1 MFGLSLSN
9 DDWLL
14 LPLLFF
20 TLMMAGTIHHVRK
33 FRKARLLDPVMIF
46 LFSYCLFVL
55 PLPIR
60 AYITKEIA
68 GDVTGHLPELL
79 PYIPWALFLSALG
92 LPFFIWGYYSKFSG
106 RIAQRLPRPSTG
118 AHARAAY
125 IMISV
130 VSLLLLMDLA
140 RDAGGLLDFILLGYG
155 STASM
160 FGKGYLAIG
169 LPWMFVAS
177 LFLFHRFATRRK
189 KIDLLLFVLALALV
203 VLMEAILGAR
213 GMLLYIG
220 LTLLLYWHT
229 AIRPVS
235 TKFIVI
241 LGVIFFLGMNVFGI
255 IRSSKYADLSDV
267 WTKTAGTYDEP
278 EVRENLFYTLTTGEF
293 VVPFETLPQM
303 IKSVGRE
310 IPPQFGLT
318 YLKMPLFWIPSA
330 IFPNRPLPLSN
341 WYMEK
346 FYGGGYGLNEGR
358 QFFFTSEGYLNFGP
372 FGVLGTML
380 FWGWCLGAV
389 HRYRELACGEPGA
402 LMLYALTVAFIFRGI
417 AGDSVSIFVGL
428 PEQSLSAAVLGI
440 WITNRE
446 GLLSGA
452 WKRSCSSPS
461 WRKVFLAH
469 GLGTAKR

>member
-1 MFGLSLSN
+1 MFGLGLSN

-14 LPLLFF
+14 VSLLFF
-20 TLMMAGTIHHVRK
+20 IFVMAGAICYVRK
-33 FRKARLLDPVMIF
+33 FRKAQLLDPVMIF

-68 GDVTGHLPELL
+68 GDVTEHLPRLL
-79 PYIPWALFLSALG
+79 PYIPWALLLSALG
-92 LPFFIWGYYSKFSG
+92 LPLFIWGYYSKLSQN
-106 RIAQRLPRPSTG
+106 IAQRLPRPKTG
-118 AHARAAY
+118 THARAAY
-125 IMISV
+125 IVISV

-155 STASM
+155 ATASM

-177 LFLFHRFATRRK
+177 LFLFYRFTIRRK
-189 KIDLLLFVLALALV
+189 KIDLLVFVMALAVV
-203 VLMEAILGAR
+203 VLMQVILGAR
-213 GMLLYIG
+213 GMLLYMG
-220 LTLLLYWHT
+220 LTLLIYWHSGV
-229 AIRPVS
+229 RPIS
-235 TKFIVI
+235 AKFIVVAAVVLFLSLNI
-241 LGVIFFLGMNVFGI
+241 LGIL
-255 IRSSKYADLSDV
+255 RSSKYADLSDV
-267 WTKTAGTYDEP
+267 WTKTTGTSAEP
-278 EVRENLFYTLTTGEF
+278 DVSANLFYTLTIGEF

-303 IKSVGRE
+303 IKSVGTE
-310 IPPQFGLT
+310 VSPQFGLT

-330 IFPNRPLPLSN
+330 LFPNRPLPLAN
-341 WYMEK
+341 WYMEE

-389 HRYRELACGEPGA
+389 HRYRQLACGEPGA

-417 AGDSVSIFVGL
+417 VGDSVSLLVGL

-440 WITNRE
+440 WIANRG
-446 GLLSGA
+446 GLLQGA
-452 WKRSCSSPS
+452 WKRTGSSPP
-461 WRKVFLAH
+461 WRQTLQTR
-469 GLGTAKR
+469 GLGTARR

>member
-1 MFGLSLSN
+1 MFGLGLSN
-9 DDWLL
+9 DNWLL
-14 LPLLFF
+14 LSLLFF
-20 TLMMAGTIHHVRK
+20 IFVMAGTVYHARK
-33 FRKARLLDPVMIF
+33 FRKAQLLDPVMIF
-46 LFSYCLFVL
+46 LFFYCLFVL

-60 AYITKEIA
+60 ACITKEIA
-68 GDVTGHLPELL
+68 GDVTEHLPQLL

-92 LPFFIWGYYSKFSG
+92 LPLFIWGYYSKLSQN
-106 RIAQRLPRPSTG
+106 IAQRLPRPKTG
-118 AHARAAY
+118 AHTRAAY
-125 IMISV
+125 IVISA

-155 STASM
+155 ATASM

-177 LFLFHRFATRRK
+177 LFLFYRFTTRRK
-189 KIDLLLFVLALALV
+189 KIDLLVFVLALAV
-203 VLMEAILGAR
+203 VVFMQVILGAR

-220 LTLLLYWHT
+220 LTLLTYWHT
-229 AIRPVS
+229 AVRPIS
-235 TKFIVI
+235 TKFIAAVAIVLFLSLNVLGI
-241 LGVIFFLGMNVFGI
+241 L
-255 IRSSKYADLSDV
+255 RSSKYADLSDV
-267 WTKTAGTYDEP
+267 WTKTAGTYEEP
-278 EVRENLFYTLTTGEF
+278 DVSGNLFYTLTTGEF

-303 IKSVGRE
+303 ITSVGTE
-310 IPPQFGLT
+310 VSPQFGLT

-330 IFPNRPLPLSN
+330 LFPSRPLPLAN

-389 HRYRELACGEPGA
+389 HRYRQLACGEPGA

-417 AGDSVSIFVGL
+417 AGDSVSLFVGL

-440 WITNRE
+440 WIANRG
-446 GLLSGA
+446 GLLGA
-452 WKRSCSSPS
+452 WKRTRSSPP
-461 WRKVFLAH
+461 WRQALQPR

>member
-14 LPLLFF
+14 LSLLFF
-20 TLMMAGTIHHVRK
+20 LFAVALTFYYAWAVKKDGV
-33 FRKARLLDPVMIF
+33 FDPISVF
-46 LFSYCLFVL
+46 LFFYCLFVL

-68 GDVTGHLPELL
+68 GDVTEHLPQLL

-92 LPFFIWGYYSKFSG
+92 LPFFVWGYYSKLS
-106 RIAQRLPRPSTG
+106 RNIAQRLPRAKTG
-118 AHARAAY
+118 TNARVAY
-125 IMISV
+125 IVISAI
-130 VSLLLLMDLA
+130 SLLLLMDLA

-155 STASM
+155 ATASM

-177 LFLFHRFATRRK
+177 LFLFYRFTIRRK
-189 KIDLLLFVLALALV
+189 KIDLLVFVLALAVV
-203 VLMEAILGAR
+203 VLMQVVLGAR
-213 GMLLYIG
+213 SMLLYMG

-229 AIRPVS
+229 AVRPIS
-235 TKFIVI
+235 TKFIAVVAIVLFLSLNI
-241 LGVIFFLGMNVFGI
+241 LGIL
-255 IRSSKYADLSDV
+255 RSSNYANLSDV
-267 WTKTAGTYDEP
+267 WTKTAGTSAEP
-278 EVRENLFYTLTTGEF
+278 DVSGNLFYTLTIGEF

-303 IKSVGRE
+303 IKSVGTE
-310 IPPQFGLT
+310 VSPQFGLT
-318 YLKMPLFWIPSA
+318 YLKMPLFCIPSA
-330 IFPNRPLPLSN
+330 LFPSRPLPLAN
-341 WYMEK
+341 WYMER

-417 AGDSVSIFVGL
+417 AGDSVSLLVGL

-440 WITNRE
+440 WISNWG
-446 GLLSGA
+446 GLRSGV
-452 WKRSCSSPS
+452 WRNSRSFA
-461 WRKVFLAH
+461 RLAELRRPA
-469 GLGTAKR
+469 GLGIARR